1 MERQDPLSVP
11 SDDGRAGVPDEP
23 GSGILD
29 EVTLRALI
37 EHVPVTVYIDR
48 LDETGSNVYT
58 SPRLEAELGYPVEE
72 WVSDKELYAKVLH
85 PEDRERILAEYRRTR
100 DTGEPF
106 QAEYRMIARD
116 GSVHW
121 YFDEAAVIRDE
132 AGRPA
137 HLHGF
142 LLDITERKRVEAA
155 LRASEER
162 FRGVTDA
169 ATDAIVSAGNDG
181 RIRSWNRGAERMFGW
196 RGDEIMGR
204 PLTVIMP
211 ERLRVLHEQGLARV
225 RQTGHSKLAGS
236 VVELVALH
244 KDGREFPI
252 QLSIGVWDSSDGP
265 AFSGVIR
272 DITEQKQLTDALRS
286 SQEEFRRQ
294 KRYVESLVE
303 INPTA
308 IVTVDR
314 DGNVTSWNLAA
325 EELFGYS
332 RDEAIGRNLDD
343 LVVGQDLRR
352 QAVSYDEAL
361 RAGRFHTVTRR
372 ARKDGTLADVELTVV
387 PVIEEGQP
395 TGYLVI
401 YHDISQLQ
409 RQKQYYQ
416 SLLEASP
423 TAIVT
428 VDPDHQVT
436 SWNPAAEKLFG
447 YSREEAI
454 GQDVDSLVANSEAVH
469 DEAVRLNRQTEA
481 GEVQLTTRRTRK
493 DGSLVDVDVRA
504 VPIRVGDQLV
514 GLYALYHD
522 ISELQRAREQA
533 ESATQAKS
541 AFLAMMSHEIR
552 TPMNAVI
559 GMTGLLVD
567 ADLTPEQRSY
577 AEVIRGSGEALMA
590 IIDDILDFSKI
601 EAGRLE
607 LERRPFD
614 LRSCVESALEVVAA
628 SASAKGLDLAYV
640 FGQGLPT
647 AIVGDATRLRQIMI
661 NLLSNAI
668 KFTDTGEVVLS
679 VDGEVL
685 GSDDGELG
693 RKHRLIFAVR
703 DSGIGIPEDRL
714 GRLFESFSQVDAST
728 TRRYGGTGLG
738 LAISK
743 RLSELMGG
751 TIWVDSRV
759 GEGSTF
765 HFTIQADQAPSLGP
779 AHEHGAPPQLHGRRV
794 LIVDDNDTNRHIL
807 VRQAESWGMLAR
819 DTASPA
825 QALEWIRRGD
835 PFDLAILDMQMPEM
849 DGVTLAEEIGRY
861 RDARALPLLLLTS
874 LGSRER
880 VRGRV
885 EFAASLTKP
894 IKPSQLYDTLMNVF
908 GMTPAGVRV
917 AASREGPVQRLA
929 ETVPLRI
936 LVAEDNA
943 VNQQLALLVLKKLGY
958 RADVTA
964 NGLEALQALER
975 EPYDVVLMD
984 VQMPT
989 MDGLEATRRIHQ
1001 RWPAG
1006 RRPHVIAA
1014 TASAMREE
1022 RAACLAAGMDDYLS
1036 KPIRVDELAAALRRC
1051 RPHLAPQPP
1060 APAGGSGVGAQVPPA
1075 WEPQGQPALAGVLH
1089 APALERL
1096 VETIGD
1102 DRSLL
1107 TALIDTFLRD
1117 APRLVE
1123 AARRGLEHRQTDEV
1137 RRAAHTLKS
1146 NGATFGATSL
1156 SELSRQLE
1164 ALARSGIL
1172 EGADELIARI
1182 DAEYERVRIV
1192 LEPVR
1197 EGRP

>member
-1 MERQDPLSVP
+1 MP
-11 SDDGRAGVPDEP
+11 DDGHADAPNGT
-23 GSGILD
+23 GSEILD

-48 LDETGSNVYT
+48 LDETASNVYT
-58 SPRLEAELGYPVEE
+58 SPRLEAELGYTVQQ

-100 DTGEPF
+100 DTDEPF
-106 QAEYRMIARD
+106 RAEYRMIARD
-116 GSVHW
+116 GTVHW
-121 YFDEAAVIRDE
+121 FHDEAAVIRDE
-132 AGRPA
+132 TGRPA
-137 HLHGF
+137 YFHGF
-142 LLDITERKRVEAA
+142 LLDITERKRVEEA

-169 ATDAIVSAGNDG
+169 ATDAIVSAGSDG
-181 RIRSWNRGAERMFGW
+181 RVRSWNRGAERMFGW
-196 RGDEIMGR
+196 RADEIVGR

-236 VVELVALH
+236 VIELVALH

-286 SQEEFRRQ
+286 SQEELRRQ
-294 KRYVESLVE
+294 KQYVESLVE

-332 RDEAIGRNLDD
+332 RDEAIGRNLDH
-343 LVVGQDLRR
+343 LVIGREDLRR
-352 QAVSYDEAL
+352 EAVSYEQVL
-361 RAGRFHTVTRR
+361 RAGRFHTVTQR
-372 ARKDGTLADVELTVV
+372 ARRDGTLADVELIVV

-416 SLLEASP
+416 SLLEVSP

-428 VDPDHQVT
+428 VDPDYKVT

-447 YSREEAI
+447 YRREEAI
-454 GQDVDSLVANSEAVH
+454 GRDVDSLVAN
-469 DEAVRLNRQTEA
+469 DEAVRPEAVQVNRQTEA
-481 GEVQLTTRRTRK
+481 GQVRLTTRRTRK

-504 VPIRVGDQLV
+504 APIRIGDQLV

-533 ESATQAKS
+533 EAATQAKS

-559 GMTGLLVD
+559 GMTGLLLD
-567 ADLTPEQRSY
+567 TGLTPEQRRY

-590 IIDDILDFSKI
+590 VIDDILDFSKI

-607 LERRPFD
+607 LEHRPLD
-614 LRSCVESALEVVAA
+614 LRDCVESALEVVAA
-628 SASAKGLDLAYV
+628 SASGKGLDLAY
-640 FGQGLPT
+640 FLDQGLPG
-647 AIVGDATRLRQIMI
+647 AIVGDATRLRQVLI
-661 NLLSNAI
+661 NLLNNAI

-679 VDGEVL
+679 VSGEAL
-685 GSDDGELG
+685 ESGEEVG
-693 RKHRLIFAVR
+693 RRHRLHFAVR

-714 GRLFESFSQVDAST
+714 SRLFEYFSQVDAST

-751 TIWVDSRV
+751 TIWVESQV

-765 HFTIQADQAPSLGP
+765 HVTIQAEQAPGLAP
-779 AHEHGAPPQLHGRRV
+779 AHAQGAPPQLRGRRV
-794 LIVDDNDTNRHIL
+794 LIVDDNATNRHIL

-819 DTASPA
+819 DTAYPA

-861 RDARALPLLLLTS
+861 RDARALPLVLLTS
-874 LGSRER
+874 LGSWEEL
-880 VRGRV
+880 RGGV
-885 EFAASLTKP
+885 EFAAYLTKP
-894 IKPSQLYDTLMNVF
+894 IKPSQLYDALMNVF
-908 GMTPAGVRV
+908 SPASAGVQ
-917 AASREGPVQRLA
+917 APAPQEGPVERLA
-929 ETVPLRI
+929 ERLPLRI

-943 VNQQLALLVLKKLGY
+943 VNQQVAQLLLKKLGY
-958 RADVTA
+958 QADMA
-964 NGLEALQALER
+964 ADGLEALQALER

-1001 RWPAG
+1001 QWPEA
-1006 RRPHVIAA
+1006 RRPYVVAA
-1014 TASAMREE
+1014 TANAMREE
-1022 RAACLAAGMDDYLS
+1022 REACLAAGMSDYLS
-1036 KPIRVDELAAALRRC
+1036 KPIRIEELAAALSRC
-1051 RPHLAPQPP
+1051 RPHLSPPPP
-1060 APAGGSGVGAQVPPA
+1060 APGRESGGSSQASSPEP
-1075 WEPQGQPALAGVLH
+1075 EPQGPPLPAGVLRP
-1089 APALERL
+1089 AALECL
-1096 VETIGD
+1096 MDTIGD
-1102 DRSLL
+1102 DDPDVLA
-1107 TALIDTFLRD
+1107 ALIDIFLRD
-1117 APRLVE
+1117 APRLIDG
-1123 AARRGLEHRQTDEV
+1123 ARRGLQHGQADEV

-1146 NGATFGATSL
+1146 NGATFGATSF
-1156 SELSRQLE
+1156 SELSRELE
-1164 ALARSGIL
+1164 ALARSGAL
-1172 EGADELIARI
+1172 EGAAELIERLE
-1182 DAEYERVRIV
+1182 AEYESVRIA
-1192 LEPVR
+1192 LEAVR
-1197 EGRP
+1197 ERGRP

>member
-1 MERQDPLSVP
+1 MP
-11 SDDGRAGVPDEP
+11 DDGRADAPSETGF
-23 GSGILD
+23 GNLD
-29 EVTLRALI
+29 EATLRALI

-58 SPRLEAELGYPVEE
+58 SPRLESELGYTAQE
-72 WVSDKELYAKVLH
+72 WAYDKELYAKVLH

-100 DTGEPF
+100 DTDEPF
-106 QAEYRMIARD
+106 RAEYRMIARD

-121 YFDEAAVIRDE
+121 FHDEAAVIRDE

-137 HLHGF
+137 YFHGF
-142 LLDITERKRVEAA
+142 LLDITERKRAEEA

-169 ATDAIVSAGNDG
+169 ATDAIVSAGSDG
-181 RIRSWNRGAERMFGW
+181 RLRSWNRGAERMFGW
-196 RGDEIMGR
+196 RAGEIVGR
-204 PLTVIMP
+204 PLTVLMP
-211 ERLRVLHEQGLARV
+211 ERLRALHEQGLARV
-225 RQTGHSKLAGS
+225 RQTGHSNLAGS

-252 QLSIGVWDSSDGP
+252 ELSIGVWDSSDGP

-272 DITEQKQLTDALRS
+272 DITEQKKLADALRRS
-286 SQEEFRRQ
+286 EGELRRQ

-343 LVVGQDLRR
+343 LVVGRDDLRR
-352 QAVSYDEAL
+352 EAVRYEQVL
-361 RAGRFHTVTRR
+361 RAGRFHTVTQR
-372 ARKDGTLADVELTVV
+372 ARRDGTLADVELIVV
-387 PVIEEGQP
+387 PVIEEGEP

-416 SLLEASP
+416 SLLEVSP

-428 VDPDHQVT
+428 VDPDHKVT
-436 SWNPAAEKLFG
+436 SWNPAAEKLFA
-447 YSREEAI
+447 YSRKEAI
-454 GQDVDSLVANSEAVH
+454 GRDVDSLVANTEAVH

-481 GEVQLTTRRTRK
+481 GEVRLTTRRTRK

-504 VPIRVGDQLV
+504 APIRVGDQMV

-533 ESATQAKS
+533 EAATQAKS

-567 ADLTPEQRSY
+567 TDLTPEQRSY
-577 AEVIRGSGEALMA
+577 AEVIRSSGEALMA
-590 IIDDILDFSKI
+590 VIDDILDFSKI

-614 LRSCVESALEVVAA
+614 LRSCVESALELVAA
-628 SASAKGLDLAYV
+628 GASAKGLDLAYL
-640 FGQGLPT
+640 FDRGLPS
-647 AIVGDATRLRQIMI
+647 AIVGDATRLRQILI
-661 NLLSNAI
+661 NLLNNAI
-668 KFTDTGEVVLS
+668 KFTDTGEVVVS
-679 VDGEVL
+679 VDGEAL
-685 GSDDGELG
+685 GSGEGEVG
-693 RKHRLIFAVR
+693 RHRLHFAVR

-751 TIWVDSRV
+751 TIWVESRV

-765 HFTIQADQAPSLGP
+765 HFTIQAEQASGLAPADQQGP
-779 AHEHGAPPQLHGRRV
+779 PPQLHGRRV
-794 LIVDDNDTNRHIL
+794 LIVDDNATNRHIL

-825 QALEWIRRGD
+825 QALDWIRRGD
-835 PFDLAILDMQMPEM
+835 PFDLAILDMRMPEM
-849 DGVTLAEEIGRY
+849 DGIRLAEEIGRY

-874 LGSRER
+874 LGPREE
-880 VRGRV
+880 VRGSV

-894 IKPSQLYDTLMNVF
+894 IKPSQLYDTLMSVF
-908 GMTPAGVRV
+908 GATPAGVQ
-917 AASREGPVQRLA
+917 APTPREGPGERLA
-929 ETVPLRI
+929 ERMPLRI
-936 LVAEDNA
+936 LVAEDNV
-943 VNQQLALLVLKKLGY
+943 VNQQLALLVLKQLGY
-958 RADVTA
+958 RAEVTA

-1001 RWPAG
+1001 RWPEG

-1014 TASAMREE
+1014 TASAMQEE
-1022 RAACLAAGMDDYLS
+1022 REACLAAGMDDYLP
-1036 KPIRVDELAAALRRC
+1036 KPIRMEELAAALRRC
-1051 RPHLAPQPP
+1051 HPRIAPQSP
-1060 APAGGSGVGAQVPPA
+1060 APAGESGVGAQVPPER
-1075 WEPQGQPALAGVLH
+1075 EPQGQPATAGVLH
-1089 APALERL
+1089 PPALERL
-1096 VETIGD
+1096 METIGD

-1107 TALIDTFLRD
+1107 TALIDTFLSD
-1117 APRLVE
+1117 VPRLVE
-1123 AARRGLEHRQTDEV
+1123 AARRGLEHGQKDEV

-1146 NGATFGATSL
+1146 NGATFGATSF

-1164 ALARSGIL
+1164 ALARSGTL

-1182 DAEYERVRIV
+1182 DAEYERVRIAV
-1192 LEPVR
+1192 ETVR
-1197 EGRP
+1197 DRGRP